1 MHNINISDLK
11 LENITEINSHN
22 LEQIKPEINFQ
33 ERLKDLISS
42 FELELTA
49 SQQKALTKL
58 WQFIHSPN
66 QFFLLAG
73 YAGTGKSTIVFAVI
87 KELLRLGKRV
97 AITAPTNK
105 AVEVVRNI
113 ANKQGLS
120 VDCFTIHQLM
130 GLSVVD
136 KRGQRS
142 LEATTPNKV
151 YLYDLV
157 FLDECSM
164 VGKELWNSITDQFLD
179 RNRLLSNRKL
189 ILMGDPAQLYPVGEG
204 LSPTFKIKNK
214 VVMKEV
220 VRQTEDSPLL
230 DFVTATRAAI
240 KFKSQIFRPRAC
252 FYLGDRTNGAFKIR
266 RKTLIKYALPQ
277 IESNF
282 DYNPDCLRILCYTNK
297 QVNYYNQII
306 RQELYGK
313 DRPRYAVGERLIAKK
328 AIFNPEGKTIVISTS
343 TEFVVLNA
351 VETKYFNYQA
361 YRLKIGDGKS
371 IKQIY
376 VLHESEQ
383 KRFQI
388 ELEEK
393 LQAAKKKPVF
403 WHRYYQFRDQI
414 FAEVDNCYSL
424 TVHNSQG
431 STFEQGV
438 IDSQDLLKRLYVG
451 DESEQK
457 KLKEYHRL
465 WYVGSSRMQKKLL
478 FT

>member
-1 MHNINISDLK
+1 MYNINLTNIQSSNISTK
-11 LENITEINSHN
+11 NN
-22 LEQIKPEINFQ
+22 LNKNTLDIKFPEQLQ
-33 ERLKDLISS
+33 YLISS
-42 FELELTA
+42 FELELTV

-58 WQFIHSPN
+58 WQFVLSPDS
-66 QFFLLAG
+66 FFLLAG

-87 KELLRLGKRV
+87 KELVRLGKRV

-113 ANKQGLS
+113 AIKQGLS
-120 VDCFTIHQLM
+120 IDCFTIHQLM

-136 KRGQRS
+136 KRGERS
-142 LEATTPNKV
+142 LEQTTPSKV

-164 VGKELWNSITDQFLD
+164 VGKELWNSITSQFLD
-179 RNRLLSNRKL
+179 HNLLLSNRKL

-204 LSPTFKIKNK
+204 LSPTFKVEHKII
-214 VVMKEV
+214 MKEV
-220 VRQTEDSPLL
+220 VRQTGDSPLL
-230 DFVTATRAAI
+230 EFVTATRTVI
-240 KFKSQIFRPRAC
+240 RSKLQIFRPKAC
-252 FYLGDRTNGAFKIR
+252 FYPDDKTNGAFKVS
-266 RKTLIKYALPQ
+266 RKTLIRYALHQ
-277 IESNF
+277 IKANF
-282 DYNPDCLRILCYTNK
+282 DHDPNCFRILCYTNK

-306 RQELYGK
+306 RQEIYGK
-313 DRPRYAVGERLIAKK
+313 DSPRYVVGERLIAKK

-343 TEFVVLNA
+343 TELTVQDA
-351 VETKYFNYQA
+351 VETKYFNYKA
-361 YRLKIGDGKS
+361 YRIKISDNKS

-383 KRFQI
+383 ERFQA
-388 ELEEK
+388 ELKKK
-393 LQAAKKKPVF
+393 LEAAKNKPFF
-403 WHRYYQFRDQI
+403 WHRYYQFRDKI
-414 FAEVDNCYSL
+414 FAEVDNCYAL

-431 STFEQGV
+431 STFEQGA
-438 IDSQDLLKRLYVG
+438 IDSKDLLKRLYVG
-451 DESEQK
+451 AESERK

>member
-1 MHNINISDLK
+1 MHNINL
-11 LENITEINSHN
+11 TEVPTVYNPDN
-22 LEQIKPEINFQ
+22 LESNNLSFQLQ
-33 ERLKDLISS
+33 ERLESLISS
-42 FELELTA
+42 FELELTV
-49 SQQKALTKL
+49 SQQKAITKL
-58 WQFIHSPN
+58 WQFIHSPDH
-66 QFFLLAG
+66 FFLLAG

-87 KELLRLGKRV
+87 KELVRLGKRV
-97 AITAPTNK
+97 ALTAPTNK

-113 ANKQGLS
+113 AFKQGLA
-120 VDCFTIHQLM
+120 VDCFTIHQLL
-130 GLSVVD
+130 GLSIVD
-136 KRGQRS
+136 NRGKRS
-142 LEATTPNKV
+142 LEQTTPSKV
-151 YLYDLV
+151 FLYDLV

-179 RNRLLSNRKL
+179 PNLLLSNRKL

-204 LSPTFKIKNK
+204 LSPTFKVKNK

-220 VRQTEDSPLL
+220 VRQTGDSPLL

-240 KFKSQIFRPRAC
+240 KFKSQIFYPQSC
-252 FYLGDRTNGAFKIR
+252 FNFGDKTNGAFKVS
-266 RKTLIKYALPQ
+266 RKTLINYALKQ
-277 IESNF
+277 IKANF
-282 DYNPDCLRILCYTNK
+282 DNNPDCFRILCYTNK

-306 RQELYGK
+306 RQEIYGI
-313 DRPRYAVGERLIAKK
+313 DSPRYAIGERLIAKK
-328 AIFNPEGKTIVISTS
+328 AIFNPEGKVIIISTS
-343 TEFVVLNA
+343 TEFIVLDA

-361 YRLKIGDGKS
+361 YRLKINDGKS

-383 KRFQI
+383 KRFQAD
-388 ELEEK
+388 LEDK
-393 LQAAKKKPVF
+393 LNIAKKKPFF
-403 WHRYYQFRDQI
+403 WHRYYQFRDKT

-438 IDSQDLLKRLYVG
+438 IDSKDLLKRLYVG
-451 DESEQK
+451 DESERK

-465 WYVGSSRMQKKLL
+465 WYVGSSRMQNKLL